1 MHALLLLPD
10 ALRLLRRGSVTDIRY
25 SYYYTNVAVH
35 LVGIVIYNPKARCCC
50 WQLITGMSNVDEL
63 KEMICKAKKG
73 ILDEVLLILV
83 VVVILPFD
91 PGPIN
96 EEIPKV

>member
-1 MHALLLLPD
+1 
-10 ALRLLRRGSVTDIRY
+10 
-25 SYYYTNVAVH
+25 
-35 LVGIVIYNPKARCCC
+35 
-50 WQLITGMSNVDEL
+50 MSNVDEL

-73 ILDEVLLILV
+73 ILDEELLILV